1 MAFRGGQCWSGSAA
15 SRAANK
21 GRRKGRRL
29 SSGISFRR
37 RAVRLMILRVQERI
51 RGRTGGCWD
60 WSRANEI
67 GEFLPQRH
75 GGTEREGR
83 TERVGKRLARLAGV
97 EVEVLRASSSD
108 ALRMT
113 ARDF

>member
-29 SSGISFRR
+29 SNGISFRG

-51 RGRTGGCWD
+51 RGRTGGCWGWNRTAEEKTLHRIHGVHRD
-60 WSRANEI
+60 HRA
-67 GEFLPQRH
+67 
-75 GGTEREGR
+75 ERDGSQSFKAGR
-83 TERVGKRLARLAGV
+83 AARLTS
-97 EVEVLRASSSD
+97 EPYTSD
-108 ALRMT
+108 
-113 ARDF
+113 